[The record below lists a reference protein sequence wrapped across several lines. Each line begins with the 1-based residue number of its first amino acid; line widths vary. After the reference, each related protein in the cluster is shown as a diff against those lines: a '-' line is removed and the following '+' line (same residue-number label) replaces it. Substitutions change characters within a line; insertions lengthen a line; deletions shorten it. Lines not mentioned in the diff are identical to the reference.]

1 MIPCNL
7 CHLWLEA
14 MSDSNRRALFENLV
28 FNQQDEPAEV
38 VRVGSEHFYVVLDG
52 DFRRHVEAEVIDR
65 QVLELL
71 SAQIADNKD
80 LVSEGAMSMMGQ
92 DDLFTKATIESSL
105 ENVEQQMEQL
115 MQQGLP
121 AGARAWLGMMGFR
134 VVVNVHG
141 EVVGLDAPSV
151 EEPEDW

>member
-1 MIPCNL
+1 
-7 CHLWLEA
+7 
-14 MSDSNRRALFENLV
+14 MSL
-28 FNQQDEPAEV
+28 
-38 VRVGSEHFYVVLDG
+38 
-52 DFRRHVEAEVIDR
+52 
-65 QVLELL
+65 
-71 SAQIADNKD
+71 
-80 LVSEGAMSMMGQ
+80 MGQ

-105 ENVEQQMEQL
+105 ENVEEQMEEL
-115 MQQGLP
+115 LQQGLP